1 MICLKVDIPKE
12 LNDIDDELKAIY
24 HSRDTVCFFIFKTRN
39 ERNEFVERT
48 KGMNKTD
55 REKFTKNIYSEA
67 FTNASRI

>member
-1 MICLKVDIPKE
+1 MIS
-12 LNDIDDELKAIY
+12 ELKAIY

-55 REKFTKNIYSEA
+55 REKIYQEYL
-67 FTNASRI
+67 

>member
-24 HSRDTVCFFIFKTRN
+24 HTRDTICFFIFKTET

-48 KGMNKTD
+48 KGMNKID
-55 REKFTKNIYSEA
+55 REKIYQEYL
-67 FTNASRI
+67 

>member
-48 KGMNKTD
+48 KGMNKAD
-55 REKFTKNIYSEA
+55 REKIYQEYL
-67 FTNASRI
+67 

>member
-39 ERNEFVERT
+39 KRNEFVERT
-48 KGMNKTD
+48 NGMNKID
-55 REKFTKNIYSEA
+55 REKIYQEYLQRDI
-67 FTNASRI
+67 NN